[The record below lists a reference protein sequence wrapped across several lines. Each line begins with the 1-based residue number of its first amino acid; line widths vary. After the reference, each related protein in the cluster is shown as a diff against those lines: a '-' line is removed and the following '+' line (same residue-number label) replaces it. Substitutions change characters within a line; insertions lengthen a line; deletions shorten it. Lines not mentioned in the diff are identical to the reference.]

1 MRHVLNPCT
10 ACEDSHSARS
20 LPFTQPLVPT
30 LSSCPLSCTL
40 LLGKGRETRQVVQ
53 GCRGGT
59 PARCC
64 GGDAPDPGKAEGGEG
79 DIGVARRMDL
89 WTVWCCGVW
98 IWAKEAAGT
107 KS

>member
-1 MRHVLNPCT
+1 MHCLRGQPQCPFPSLHP
-10 ACEDSHSARS
+10 ASH
-20 LPFTQPLVPT
+20 VPT
-30 LSSCPLSCTL
+30 LSSRPPSCTL
-40 LLGKGRETRQVVQ
+40 LLGKGRETRQAVQ
-53 GCRGGT
+53 GRRGGT

-89 WTVWCCGVW
+89 WTMWCCVW
-98 IWAKEAAGT
+98 IWTKEVAGT